1 MNPGISD
8 LSPLTSGWNLE
19 EEKYAIHWFD
29 GAQFPSS
36 IELEEK
42 DEESFNDYTY
52 ISDSDSSAESDI
64 EEQYFIQ

>member
-1 MNPGISD
+1 MEHN
-8 LSPLTSGWNLE
+8 
-19 EEKYAIHWFD
+19 
-29 GAQFPSS
+29 FPSS

-42 DEESFNDYTY
+42 DEESFDDYTY